1 MFGIGMPELIIIMVI
16 ALVVIGPQK
25 FPNFLRSLG
34 RGLAEFKRTS
44 NEIKQTVQ
52 EEMDKVVEETNL
64 KDFKNTIGSDFK
76 EVQDGLNR
84 LPHDWSSPNKMD
96 AMADAFEKTG
106 DSSPESETVKA
117 GSSEVASLIDSIPAN
132 EAMGPLPGKDAKSS
146 SVSDSSLREPF
157 ATVMDEGKEEVTD
170 RRLDKTP
177 AEDAKSKEEA

>member
-25 FPNFLRSLG
+25 FPSFLRSLG

-64 KDFKNTIGSDFK
+64 KEIKNTIGSDFK
-76 EVQDGLNR
+76 EVKDDLNR
-84 LPHDWSSPNKMD
+84 LPHDLSSPNKMD

-106 DSSPESETVKA
+106 DSSPEPESVKA
-117 GSSEVASLIDSIPAN
+117 DSSEVASLIDPIPAN
-132 EAMGPLPGKDAKSS
+132 KATDSSPGKDVKSS
-146 SVSDSSLREPF
+146 SGSDSSFREPY
-157 ATVMDEGKEEVTD
+157 ATVMNEGKEDTTD
-170 RRLDKTP
+170 RQLDKTP